1 MSVTQQQD
9 AGSAAAQGRPRPV
22 LFLHIP
28 RAAGSSFALTLR
40 NVFGD
45 NRVRQVDYVDERT
58 QQVIDDLVRDELG
71 GMSCLTGYLPMHLFD
86 ASLERFDP
94 FTVLRDPVA
103 RVLSLYRF
111 VKQGGLSERERL
123 KLPEE
128 FSLAEFLG
136 SRQPELYGQINNGMV
151 RMLCGDVT
159 LTDPDFQEYWE
170 IASAPNALASALAN
184 LRRMEFGLSEEI
196 GRTLALMQVRWSIPD
211 PLMEIRENVTKPD
224 TAGEDVAD
232 LHRIIASNAMDLALY
247 ERAKMLFRERIG
259 VLRGAAGNIGVN
271 PLAVFDPPI
280 NQEVVVAHMSFH
292 GRSRESSTIHG
303 AAD

>member
-159 LTDPDFQEYWE
+159 LTDTDFQEYWE

-196 GRTLALMQVRWSIPD
+196 GRTLALMQVRWSIPY

-224 TAGEDVAD
+224 TAGSAHPMRWTWRCTSGRRCCSVSGSACC
-232 LHRIIASNAMDLALY
+232 A
-247 ERAKMLFRERIG
+247 G
-259 VLRGAAGNIGVN
+259 PRGTSGSI
-271 PLAVFDPPI
+271 
-280 NQEVVVAHMSFH
+280 
-292 GRSRESSTIHG
+292 RWRSSTRRSIRKQERLH
-303 AAD
+303 ARPLRRR